1 MTKHNTASKMENTSI
16 KNHAELVLR
25 LAELRSEKESQELI
39 VKCNFTDFISSID
52 LVSFFKRSGT
62 TNNGETHEL
71 LKTSLNMVLNLLT
84 GLVLG
89 KNRSIKGYL
98 SSLMV
103 ERFTTMVI
111 DNNLINIVA
120 GIGSMIFKNKKQDN
134 NPS

>member
-1 MTKHNTASKMENTSI
+1 MENTSI

>member
-1 MTKHNTASKMENTSI
+1 MENTAI
-16 KNHAELVLR
+16 MNHAELVLR
-25 LAELRSEKESQELI
+25 LAELRLEKDNQEVT
-39 VKCNFTDFISSID
+39 VKCSFTDFISSID
-52 LVSFFKRSGT
+52 LVSFFKKSGT

-71 LKTSLNMVLNLLT
+71 LKTGLNMALNLIT

-98 SSLMV
+98 SALMV
-103 ERFTTMVI
+103 ERFTTMLI

-120 GIGSMIFKNKKQDN
+120 GISSVIFKNKNKVK